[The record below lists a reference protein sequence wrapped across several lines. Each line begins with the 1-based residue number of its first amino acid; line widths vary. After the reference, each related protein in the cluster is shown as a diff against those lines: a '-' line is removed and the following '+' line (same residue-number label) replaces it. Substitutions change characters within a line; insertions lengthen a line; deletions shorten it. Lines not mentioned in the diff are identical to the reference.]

1 MKKLLMLF
9 VTFILTVVFCNVNYN
24 VFLKLDAKTE
34 QEVEKISQEFK
45 KVGIDSLKSTG
56 HVVHLTLYL
65 TEYKEEELGKI
76 KEIVNEI
83 ANKTEKFDIEF
94 VKFTKTGEIG
104 SS

>member
-1 MKKLLMLF
+1 MYFKIRCKNW
-9 VTFILTVVFCNVNYN
+9 TRG
-24 VFLKLDAKTE
+24 
-34 QEVEKISQEFK
+34 EKISQEFK
-45 KVGIDSLKSTG
+45 KSWDWLFKSTG

-65 TEYKEEELGKI
+65 TEYKERRVRKI
-76 KEIVNEI
+76 KEIVNGEI